1 MPEPMQ
7 EGKKK
12 AARKV
17 DQAARKVDQDRAEEK
32 KERRQ

>member
-1 MPEPMQ
+1 MKPSEK

-17 DQAARKVDQDRAEEK
+17 AEQAAGFMGEVAA
-32 KERRQ
+32 